1 MEKYMEN
8 TKKESL
14 GFIYGYKDTEQVS
27 TNKFVVKTMSG
38 VSKKYPKKL
47 EKKKDFYATEI
58 FVGDTFELF
67 YNTKEFIDAYT
78 KELKQIIKS
87 GSYYNE
93 LYEERKYN
101 YAEPITKEQYFALTA
116 FDYVSLNFMGKSFA
130 NDEQKS
136 SLLQE
141 TVGQFFSNTN
151 AKKLDDIYTE
161 HKRVC
166 QFVYEQE
173 LDLFFN
179 EMPKVKKPS
188 V

>member
-1 MEKYMEN
+1 MEN

-14 GFIYGYKDTEQVS
+14 GFIYGYKETEEVS
-27 TNKFVVKTMSG
+27 ANKFVVKHMSG
-38 VSKKYPKKL
+38 ISKKYPKKL
-47 EKKKDFYATEI
+47 EKKKDFYATEV

-67 YNTKEFIDAYT
+67 HNNKEFIDVYS
-78 KELKQIIKS
+78 KELKQIVRQ

-93 LYEERKYN
+93 LYEERKNN

-116 FDYVSLNFMGKSFA
+116 FDYVSLNFIGKNFST
-130 NDEQKS
+130 DEQKI

-141 TVGQFFSNTN
+141 TVGQFFPNLDS
-151 AKKLDDIYTE
+151 KKLDDIYNE

-179 EMPKVKKPS
+179 ETPKTKSPTI
-188 V
+188 